1 MRYCDIER
9 SSDGPRTSTV
19 TRLAQPAKWTA
30 AWPAE
35 FAPPMTTTCWSAHDR
50 ASVSAAP

>member
-1 MRYCDIER
+1 MLFCSVE
-9 SSDGPRTSTV
+9 RTSIV
-19 TRLAQPAKWTA
+19 TFAANALKYTA

-35 FAPPMTTTCWSAHDR
+35 FAPPMMTTCWSAHER

>member
-1 MRYCDIER
+1 M
-9 SSDGPRTSTV
+9 TSF
-19 TRLAQPAKWTA
+19 AYPEKYTA

-35 FAPPMTTTCWSAHDR
+35 LAPPMITISWLEHER